1 MLGVGRLHAAPAE
14 QGPSTRG
21 GQKEKDDN
29 GGGSGAKPKRGL
41 DASAFAAPANWP
53 TSSELTMRRPHRVG
67 AERSL

>member
-21 GQKEKDDN
+21 GQKEKDGN
-29 GGGSGAKPKRGL
+29 GGGERGETQTGL

-53 TSSELTMRRPHRVG
+53 TSSELTLRRPHRLG
-67 AERSL
+67 AERWL